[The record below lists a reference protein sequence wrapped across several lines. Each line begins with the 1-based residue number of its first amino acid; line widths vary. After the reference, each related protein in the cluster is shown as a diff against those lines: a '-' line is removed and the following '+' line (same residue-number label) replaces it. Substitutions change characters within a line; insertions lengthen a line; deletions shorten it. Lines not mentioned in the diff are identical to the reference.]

1 MKMNKKIISML
12 TLVCFI
18 MCFMQMTCTAYADDH
33 SVISFEEYS
42 ETLINEYEKYGITVE
57 MEPLPNVSY
66 TKELLEKE
74 LNNVE
79 NNIEEINKRQFTTV
93 EVNNELSN
101 TGITPRAMYYDKN
114 FTFNITKGNSPLLY
128 TVKVT
133 NKLQLDAQRDRIIKG
148 YKPTIKMTAAVGYA
162 DYLVYKSHTISIDNS
177 SSNIKK
183 RFASYNI
190 KVEVK
195 EEISIGGVTAW
206 EKHTDTIHTSIFPFK

>member
-1 MKMNKKIISML
+1 MNKKIISIL
-12 TLVCFI
+12 TMVCFI
-18 MCFMQMTCTAYADDH
+18 MCFMQITCTAYADNH

-42 ETLINEYEKYGITVE
+42 ETLINEYAKYGMTVE

-74 LNNVE
+74 LNNVKK
-79 NNIEEINKRQFTTV
+79 NIEAIHKRQFTTV
-93 EVNNELSN
+93 EVNNELSD
-101 TGITPRAMYYDKN
+101 TGITPKAMYYDKT
-114 FTFNITKGNSPLLY
+114 FTFNINKGTPPLLY

-162 DYLVYKSHTISIDNS
+162 DYLVYKSHTITINNS

-183 RFASYNI
+183 RFASYAI

-195 EEISIGGVTAW
+195 QEISVSGVTAW
-206 EKHTDTIHTSIFPFK
+206 EKHTDTIHTTIFPFK